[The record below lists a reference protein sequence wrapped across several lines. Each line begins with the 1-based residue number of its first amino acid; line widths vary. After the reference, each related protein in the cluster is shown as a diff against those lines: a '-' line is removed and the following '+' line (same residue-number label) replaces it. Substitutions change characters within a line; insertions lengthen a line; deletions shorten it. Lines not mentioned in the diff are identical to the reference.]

1 MEGWQTDG
9 NYHHLELGLSIGQ
22 ALVQV
27 LYV

>member
-1 MEGWQTDG
+1 MEGWQTDD
-9 NYHHLELGLSIGQ
+9 NYHHLELGLSVGQ